1 MASLKDIRLRID
13 STKNTQQI
21 TKAMKLVSAAK
32 LRRAQHNI
40 TNMRPYAVTLKKVIA
55 NIAATQKVSHPLMSQ
70 SDVNSTSVGT
80 DNKAKKV
87 LLVVLTSDRGL
98 CGGFNTNIIKFT
110 EKYKQDHTAS
120 LEKLDFIFIGKRGL
134 DYFSKRNVAPVE
146 SFLKL
151 DKEISYSLAKNIAE
165 KLIKYFLDGSYDEIR
180 LVYNEFKSA
189 ISQIVVCETLLPVAI
204 ENSSFDVEGNQFSK
218 DIIFDPSPEAIIEE
232 LLKKHFNLQV
242 YRAMSE
248 SVASE
253 HGARMSAMEN
263 ATNNAKEMINKLT
276 LTYNKLRQE
285 KITTELTE
293 IVSGAEALK

>member
-1 MASLKDIRLRID
+1 MPSLKDIRLRID

-40 TNMRPYAVTLKKVIA
+40 TNMRPYAVTLKKTIA
-55 NIAATQKVSHPLMSQ
+55 NITATQKIEHPLLLANTETADAQ
-70 SDVNSTSVGT
+70 KN
-80 DNKAKKV
+80 V

-98 CGGFNTNIIKFT
+98 CGGFNTNIIKFAD
-110 EKYKQDHTAS
+110 KYR
-120 LEKLDFIFIGKRGL
+120 LENQRKVKKLDFIFIGKRGL
-134 DYFSKRNVAPVE
+134 DFFSKRNIHPIE

-151 DKEISYSLAKNIAE
+151 DKDISFNLAKSIAD
-165 KLIKYFLDGSYDEIR
+165 KLIEYFLSGQYDEIR

-189 ISQIVVCETLLPVAI
+189 ILQKVTCETLLPVSI
-204 ENSSFDVEGNQFSK
+204 ENTSFDTEGSQFAK
-218 DIIFDPSPEAIIEE
+218 DIVFDPSAKEIVEE
-232 LLKKHFNLQV
+232 LLKKHFNLQM

-248 SVASE
+248 SIASE
-253 HGARMSAMEN
+253 HGARMTAMEN
-263 ATNNAKEMINKLT
+263 ASNNAKEMINKLT

-285 KITTELTE
+285 KITTELIE

>member
-1 MASLKDIRLRID
+1 MASLKDIRLRIE

-32 LRRAQHNI
+32 LRKAQHNI
-40 TNMRPYAVTLKKVIA
+40 TNMRPYAITLKQVLS
-55 NIAATQKVSHPLMSQ
+55 NITASQKVAHPLMLK
-70 SDVNSTSVGT
+70 
-80 DNKAKKV
+80 KANVKNI

-98 CGGFNTNIIKFT
+98 CGSFNSSINKFT
-110 EKYKQDHTAS
+110 EKYYNENFNN
-120 LEKLDFIFIGKRGL
+120 LEKLDFIFIGKRGM
-134 DYFSKRNVAPVE
+134 DYFSRKNIKGIE

-151 DKEISYSLAKNIAE
+151 DKDISYDLAKNIAE
-165 KLIKYFLDGSYDEIR
+165 KLIQHYLDGSYDEIR

-189 ISQIVVCETLLPVAI
+189 ISQKVVCETLLPIQVDSLDQA
-204 ENSSFDVEGNQFSK
+204 ELNTSTDM
-218 DIIFDPSPEAIIEE
+218 IFDPSPEAIVEQ
-232 LLKKHFNLQV
+232 LLKKNFNLQV
-242 YRAMSE
+242 YRVMSE

-253 HGARMSAMEN
+253 HGARMTAMEN

>member
-1 MASLKDIRLRID
+1 MASLKDIRMRID

-55 NIAATQKVSHPLMSQ
+55 NITATQKVTHPLMAQPKADTTSGQ
-70 SDVNSTSVGT
+70 SSV
-80 DNKAKKV
+80 KKV

-98 CGGFNTNIIKFT
+98 CGGFNTNIIKFAD
-110 EKYKQDHTAS
+110 KYRLENAPK
-120 LEKLDFIFIGKRGL
+120 LEKLDFFFIGKRGD
-134 DYFSKRNVAPVE
+134 DYFSKRNIKSVE
-146 SFLKL
+146 TYFKL
-151 DKEISYSLAKNIAE
+151 DKDISYDLAKGVAE
-165 KLIKYFLDGSYDEIR
+165 KLINHYLDGSYDEIR
-180 LVYNEFKSA
+180 LIYNEFKSA
-189 ISQIVVCETLLPVAI
+189 ISQVVTCETLLPIQVDQT
-204 ENSSFDVEGNQFSK
+204 SFDAEGSQFSK
-218 DIIFDPSPEAIIEE
+218 DIIFDPSPEAIVEE
-232 LLKKHFNLQV
+232 LLKKHFNLSV
-242 YRAMSE
+242 YKAMSE

-276 LTYNKLRQE
+276 LTYNKARQE

-293 IVSGAEALK
+293 IVSGAEAIK

>member
-32 LRRAQHNI
+32 LRKAQHNI
-40 TNMRPYAVTLKKVIA
+40 MNMRPYALTLKKVIA
-55 NIAATQKVSHPLMSQ
+55 NITATQKVSHPLMAA
-70 SDVNSTSVGT
+70 DKN
-80 DNKAKKV
+80 DNAQGKKV

-98 CGGFNTNIIKFT
+98 CGGFNSNIIKFT
-110 EKYKQDHTAS
+110 EKYKKENDSQQAA
-120 LEKLDFIFIGKRGL
+120 LDFIFIGKRGL
-134 DYFSKRNVAPVE
+134 DFFSKRGIKPVE

-165 KLIKYFLDGSYDEIR
+165 KLIKYFLDGQYDEIR

-189 ISQIVVCETLLPVAI
+189 ISQKVVCETLLPIAV
-204 ENSSFDVEGNQFSK
+204 EHSSFEAEGSQFAK
-218 DIIFDPSPEAIIEE
+218 DIIFDPSAEAIVES